1 MHCRAYFLLERDF
14 QELKENDFKGITA
27 FPVSED
33 LMEWGANI
41 EGLQNTFWHGL
52 FFELTINFTSQYNFV
67 PPVVKFI
74 TIPFHPNDQNTGRVC
89 IDFLDDPEKWNT
101 NYTLSSILLALQV
114 MLSNPV
120 LENPV
125 NLEAARMLIKD
136 ESLYK
141 QIVLRLFSQPIQLR
155 ENSLEF
161 PKDPHKLTRSIKAV
175 SFNDYYKTWSG
186 IATSKAT
193 EYYRSSLLEDPNFI
207 GEYYKQKKVELKH
220 TKEWNLKYA
229 AAVAGLARESRRL
242 SKANYPTERNQL
254 CPTPISV
261 RPESRYG
268 VAGSSAWHP
277 ISYDQVEIFADTQTE
292 MDSVMKTGRTKERWK
307 SVALP
312 DGGNESESWEEEVED
327 LVTWTNTLNTNILE
341 D

>member
-1 MHCRAYFLLERDF
+1 MHCRAYFLLERDI
-14 QELKENDFKGITA
+14 QELKENNFK
-27 FPVSED
+27 
-33 LMEWGANI
+33 
-41 EGLQNTFWHGL
+41 
-52 FFELTINFTSQYNFV
+52 
-67 PPVVKFI
+67 
-74 TIPFHPNDQNTGRVC
+74 
-89 IDFLDDPEKWNT
+89 
-101 NYTLSSILLALQV
+101 V

-161 PKDPHKLTRSIKAV
+161 PKDPDKLTRSIKAV

-193 EYYRSSLLEDPNFI
+193 EHYRSSLLEDPNFI

-254 CPTPISV
+254 CPTPI
-261 RPESRYG
+261 EN
-268 VAGSSAWHP
+268 
-277 ISYDQVEIFADTQTE
+277 FADTQTE

>member
-1 MHCRAYFLLERDF
+1 MHCRAYFLLERDI
-14 QELKENDFKGITA
+14 QELKENNFKGITA

-33 LMEWGANI
+33 LMEWGADI

-52 FFELTINFTSQYNFV
+52 FFQLTIKFTSQYNFV

-74 TIPFHPNDQNTGRVC
+74 TIPFHPNVDQNTGRVC

-101 NYTLSSILLALQV
+101 NYTLSSILLTLQV

-161 PKDPHKLTRSIKAV
+161 PKDPDKLTRSIKAV

-193 EYYRSSLLEDPNFI
+193 EHYRSSCMLLLWLGWLE
-207 GEYYKQKKVELKH
+207 KVEGFPKPIIQLK
-220 TKEWNLKYA
+220 E
-229 AAVAGLARESRRL
+229 
-242 SKANYPTERNQL
+242 
-254 CPTPISV
+254 I
-261 RPESRYG
+261 
-268 VAGSSAWHP
+268 SSAQLQ
-277 ISYDQVEIFADTQTE
+277 S
-292 MDSVMKTGRTKERWK
+292 
-307 SVALP
+307 
-312 DGGNESESWEEEVED
+312 
-327 LVTWTNTLNTNILE
+327 
-341 D
+341 

>member
-74 TIPFHPNDQNTGRVC
+74 TIPFHPNVDQNTGRVC

-141 QIVLRLFSQPIQLR
+141 QIVLRLFSQPIQ
-155 ENSLEF
+155 
-161 PKDPHKLTRSIKAV
+161 
-175 SFNDYYKTWSG
+175 
-186 IATSKAT
+186 
-193 EYYRSSLLEDPNFI
+193 LLEDPNFI

>member
-74 TIPFHPNDQNTGRVC
+74 TIPFHPNVDQNTGRVC

-161 PKDPHKLTRSIKAV
+161 PKDPHKLTR
-175 SFNDYYKTWSG
+175 
-186 IATSKAT
+186 
-193 EYYRSSLLEDPNFI
+193 
-207 GEYYKQKKVELKH
+207 
-220 TKEWNLKYA
+220 YA

>member
-14 QELKENDFKGITA
+14 QELKENNFKGITA

-52 FFELTINFTSQYNFV
+52 FFQLTIHFTSQYNFV

-74 TIPFHPNDQNTGRVC
+74 TIPFHPNVDQNTGRVC

-141 QIVLRLFSQPIQLR
+141 QIVLRLFSQPIQWR

-161 PKDPHKLTRSIKAV
+161 PKDPHKLTR
-175 SFNDYYKTWSG
+175 
-186 IATSKAT
+186 
-193 EYYRSSLLEDPNFI
+193 
-207 GEYYKQKKVELKH
+207 
-220 TKEWNLKYA
+220 YA

-254 CPTPISV
+254 CPTPI
-261 RPESRYG
+261 EN
-268 VAGSSAWHP
+268 
-277 ISYDQVEIFADTQTE
+277 FADTQTE

>member
-1 MHCRAYFLLERDF
+1 MHCRAYFLLERDI
-14 QELKENDFKGITA
+14 QELKENNFKGITA

-33 LMEWGANI
+33 LMEWGADI
-41 EGLQNTFWHGL
+41 EGLQNTFWH
-52 FFELTINFTSQYNFV
+52 V
-67 PPVVKFI
+67 
-74 TIPFHPNDQNTGRVC
+74 DQNTGRVC

-101 NYTLSSILLALQV
+101 NYTLSSILLTLQV

-161 PKDPHKLTRSIKAV
+161 PKDPDKLTRSIKAV

-193 EYYRSSLLEDPNFI
+193 EHYRSSLLEDPNFI

-254 CPTPISV
+254 CPTPI
-261 RPESRYG
+261 EN
-268 VAGSSAWHP
+268 
-277 ISYDQVEIFADTQTE
+277 FADTQTE
-292 MDSVMKTGRTKERWK
+292 MDSVMKTGRTNERWK

>member
-14 QELKENDFKGITA
+14 QELKENNFKGITA
-27 FPVSED
+27 FPVNED
-33 LMEWGANI
+33 LMEWGAYI

-52 FFELTINFTSQYNFV
+52 FFQLTINFTSQYNFV

-74 TIPFHPNDQNTGRVC
+74 TIPFHPNVDQNTGRVC

-101 NYTLSSILLALQV
+101 NYTLSSILLTLQV

-161 PKDPHKLTRSIKAV
+161 PKDPDKLTTSIKAV

-207 GEYYKQKKVELKH
+207 GEYYKQKKIELKH
-220 TKEWNLKYA
+220 TKEWNLK
-229 AAVAGLARESRRL
+229 
-242 SKANYPTERNQL
+242 
-254 CPTPISV
+254 
-261 RPESRYG
+261 
-268 VAGSSAWHP
+268 
-277 ISYDQVEIFADTQTE
+277 
-292 MDSVMKTGRTKERWK
+292 
-307 SVALP
+307 
-312 DGGNESESWEEEVED
+312 
-327 LVTWTNTLNTNILE
+327 
-341 D
+341 

>member
-52 FFELTINFTSQYNFV
+52 FFQLTIHFTSQYNFV

-74 TIPFHPNDQNTGRVC
+74 TIPFHPNVDQNSGRVC

-141 QIVLRLFSQPIQLR
+141 QIVLRLFSQPIQL
-155 ENSLEF
+155 
-161 PKDPHKLTRSIKAV
+161 
-175 SFNDYYKTWSG
+175 
-186 IATSKAT
+186 
-193 EYYRSSLLEDPNFI
+193 LEDPNFI

-261 RPESRYG
+261 CPESRYG

>member
-1 MHCRAYFLLERDF
+1 MHCRAYFLLERDI
-14 QELKENDFKGITA
+14 QELKENNFKGITA

-33 LMEWGANI
+33 LMEWGADI
-41 EGLQNTFWHGL
+41 EGLQNTFWH
-52 FFELTINFTSQYNFV
+52 V
-67 PPVVKFI
+67 
-74 TIPFHPNDQNTGRVC
+74 DQNTGRVC

-101 NYTLSSILLALQV
+101 NYTLSSILLTLQV

-161 PKDPHKLTRSIKAV
+161 PKDPDKLTRSIKAV

-193 EYYRSSLLEDPNFI
+193 EHYRSSLLEDPNFI

-254 CPTPISV
+254 CPTPI
-261 RPESRYG
+261 EN
-268 VAGSSAWHP
+268 
-277 ISYDQVEIFADTQTE
+277 FADTQTE

>member
-14 QELKENDFKGITA
+14 QELKENNFKGITA

-52 FFELTINFTSQYNFV
+52 FFQLTIHFTSQYNFV

-74 TIPFHPNDQNTGRVC
+74 TIPFHPNVDQNSGRVC

-101 NYTLSSILLALQV
+101 NYTLSSILLALQSVREAAAYIGRVRANESSTGMPFRTFFREVELMALV

-141 QIVLRLFSQPIQLR
+141 QIVLRLFSQPIQ
-155 ENSLEF
+155 F
-161 PKDPHKLTRSIKAV
+161 
-175 SFNDYYKTWSG
+175 
-186 IATSKAT
+186 
-193 EYYRSSLLEDPNFI
+193 
-207 GEYYKQKKVELKH
+207 
-220 TKEWNLKYA
+220 
-229 AAVAGLARESRRL
+229 
-242 SKANYPTERNQL
+242 
-254 CPTPISV
+254 
-261 RPESRYG
+261 
-268 VAGSSAWHP
+268 
-277 ISYDQVEIFADTQTE
+277 EIFADTQTE

>member
-14 QELKENDFKGITA
+14 QELKENNFKGITA

-52 FFELTINFTSQYNFV
+52 FFQLTIHFTSQYNFV

-74 TIPFHPNDQNTGRVC
+74 TIPFHPNVDQNTGRVC

-141 QIVLRLFSQPIQLR
+141 QIVLRLFSQPIQWR

-220 TKEWNLKYA
+220 TKEWNLK
-229 AAVAGLARESRRL
+229 
-242 SKANYPTERNQL
+242 
-254 CPTPISV
+254 
-261 RPESRYG
+261 
-268 VAGSSAWHP
+268 
-277 ISYDQVEIFADTQTE
+277 
-292 MDSVMKTGRTKERWK
+292 
-307 SVALP
+307 
-312 DGGNESESWEEEVED
+312 
-327 LVTWTNTLNTNILE
+327 
-341 D
+341 

>member
-14 QELKENDFKGITA
+14 QELKENDFK
-27 FPVSED
+27 
-33 LMEWGANI
+33 
-41 EGLQNTFWHGL
+41 
-52 FFELTINFTSQYNFV
+52 
-67 PPVVKFI
+67 
-74 TIPFHPNDQNTGRVC
+74 
-89 IDFLDDPEKWNT
+89 
-101 NYTLSSILLALQV
+101 V

-141 QIVLRLFSQPIQLR
+141 QIVLRLFSQPIQ
-155 ENSLEF
+155 
-161 PKDPHKLTRSIKAV
+161 
-175 SFNDYYKTWSG
+175 
-186 IATSKAT
+186 
-193 EYYRSSLLEDPNFI
+193 LLEDPNFI

-261 RPESRYG
+261 CPESRYG

>member
-14 QELKENDFKGITA
+14 QELKENNFKGITA

-52 FFELTINFTSQYNFV
+52 FFQLTIHFTSQYNFV

-74 TIPFHPNDQNTGRVC
+74 TIPFHPNVDQNSGRVC

-125 NLEAARMLIKD
+125 NLEAAQMLIKD

-141 QIVLRLFSQPIQLR
+141 QIVLRLFSQPIQ
-155 ENSLEF
+155 
-161 PKDPHKLTRSIKAV
+161 
-175 SFNDYYKTWSG
+175 
-186 IATSKAT
+186 
-193 EYYRSSLLEDPNFI
+193 LLEDPNFI

-261 RPESRYG
+261 CPESRYG

>member
-14 QELKENDFKGITA
+14 QELKENNFKGITA

-52 FFELTINFTSQYNFV
+52 FFQLTIHFTSQYNFV

-74 TIPFHPNDQNTGRVC
+74 TIPFHPNVDQNSGRVC

-141 QIVLRLFSQPIQLR
+141 QIVLRLFSQPIQ
-155 ENSLEF
+155 
-161 PKDPHKLTRSIKAV
+161 
-175 SFNDYYKTWSG
+175 
-186 IATSKAT
+186 
-193 EYYRSSLLEDPNFI
+193 LLEDPNFI

>member
-52 FFELTINFTSQYNFV
+52 FFQLTIHFTSQYNFV

-74 TIPFHPNDQNTGRVC
+74 TIPFHPNVDQNSGRVC

-141 QIVLRLFSQPIQLR
+141 QIVLRLFSQPIQCKK

-220 TKEWNLKYA
+220 TKEWNLNLLQSCSKSACMPSQTPSLLYRHSFKTKS
-229 AAVAGLARESRRL
+229 LAFLCIWIVNPL
-242 SKANYPTERNQL
+242 SSPQK
-254 CPTPISV
+254 
-261 RPESRYG
+261 
-268 VAGSSAWHP
+268 
-277 ISYDQVEIFADTQTE
+277 F
-292 MDSVMKTGRTKERWK
+292 WK
-307 SVALP
+307 HRCR
-312 DGGNESESWEEEVED
+312 
-327 LVTWTNTLNTNILE
+327 
-341 D
+341 

>member
-1 MHCRAYFLLERDF
+1 MHCRAYFLLERDI
-14 QELKENDFKGITA
+14 QELKENNFKGITA

-33 LMEWGANI
+33 LMEWGADI

-52 FFELTINFTSQYNFV
+52 FFQLTIKFTSQYNFV

-74 TIPFHPNDQNTGRVC
+74 TIPFHPNVDQNTGRVC

-101 NYTLSSILLALQV
+101 NYTLSSILLTLQV

-141 QIVLRLFSQPIQLR
+141 QIVLRLFSQPIQ
-155 ENSLEF
+155 
-161 PKDPHKLTRSIKAV
+161 
-175 SFNDYYKTWSG
+175 
-186 IATSKAT
+186 
-193 EYYRSSLLEDPNFI
+193 LLEDPNFI

-254 CPTPISV
+254 CPTPI
-261 RPESRYG
+261 EN
-268 VAGSSAWHP
+268 
-277 ISYDQVEIFADTQTE
+277 FADTQTE
-292 MDSVMKTGRTKERWK
+292 MDSVMKTGRTNERWK